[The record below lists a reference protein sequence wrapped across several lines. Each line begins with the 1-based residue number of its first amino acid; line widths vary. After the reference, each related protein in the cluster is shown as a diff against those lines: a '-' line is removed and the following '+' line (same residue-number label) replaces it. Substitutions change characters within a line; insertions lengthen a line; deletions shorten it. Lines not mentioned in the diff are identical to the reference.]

1 MAQVFGVGID
11 ELQKTLGNNRYF
23 NGLRRSL
30 DGTIYMVKA
39 DLLELEDGV
48 ELNRPGNI
56 NENYNNWS
64 RGEDF
69 FEGRDTQHRL
79 VYKNLVYEQYKWDG
93 RNLFYYVNK
102 DGELVLKVNEAQT
115 YTGYVEPYSSQ
126 EINSIKELINGR
138 FSNRQDTF

>member
-11 ELQKTLGNNRYF
+11 ELQKTLANNRYF
-23 NGLRRSL
+23 YGLRRTDAGEL
-30 DGTIYMVKA
+30 YMVKS
-39 DLLELEDGV
+39 DLLRLEDGV
-48 ELNRPGNI
+48 QLNRPGNI
-56 NENYNNWS
+56 DANYNNFS

-69 FEGRDTQHRL
+69 FEGRDQQHRT

-115 YTGYVEPYSSQ
+115 YTGYVEPYSS
-126 EINSIKELINGR
+126 
-138 FSNRQDTF
+138 

>member
-11 ELQKTLGNNRYF
+11 ELQKSLANSRYF
-23 NGLRRSL
+23 YGLRRTS

-69 FEGRDTQHRL
+69 FEGRDTQHKL

-115 YTGYVEPYSSQ
+115 YLGYVEPYSS
-126 EINSIKELINGR
+126 
-138 FSNRQDTF
+138 